1 MKNKDLITVEDL
13 TLDEINKILNYA
25 AKLKKR
31 PKKRK
36 DLEGKT
42 LGLVFQKPSNRTR
55 VSFSV
60 GMYQLG
66 GNTIYLAP
74 EELQL
79 GKRESIKDVARVL
92 SKYIDIIAARTYSH
106 DDLVEFAHESDV
118 PVINAL
124 TDLLHPAQALSDI
137 FTIKEL
143 KKHFKD
149 VKLSYIGDGN
159 NVLHSL
165 MLTASRVGLNMH
177 IATPKGYEPNNN
189 IVKKAQDEAKLHK
202 SEVVLGNDPVEA
214 VKDADFIYTDVWTSM
229 HQKDEFDKRKEIFS
243 AYQINKQLLA
253 KAKKDYYIMHCLP
266 AQRGFEITDE
276 VMDAPQSICYEQ
288 AENRLHVQKAIL
300 LLLLKNK

>member
-1 MKNKDLITVEDL
+1 
-13 TLDEINKILNYA
+13 
-25 AKLKKR
+25 
-31 PKKRK
+31 
-36 DLEGKT
+36 
-42 LGLVFQKPSNRTR
+42 
-55 VSFSV
+55 
-60 GMYQLG
+60 
-66 GNTIYLAP
+66 
-74 EELQL
+74 
-79 GKRESIKDVARVL
+79 
-92 SKYIDIIAARTYSH
+92 
-106 DDLVEFAHESDV
+106 
-118 PVINAL
+118 
-124 TDLLHPAQALSDI
+124 
-137 FTIKEL
+137 
-143 KKHFKD
+143 
-149 VKLSYIGDGN
+149 
-159 NVLHSL
+159 